1 MSKIFVSSDY
11 HFNHDREFIWKA
23 RGFNSVDEMNEA
35 IIERHNSV
43 VAPEDD
49 IYILGDICLGG
60 GVPGITAKNQALI
73 ERLNGRI
80 HIILGNHDT
89 PARQEM
95 YMMCKNVVDVKYAD
109 MIRYNGY
116 HFYLS
121 HFPTITS
128 NLEKET
134 LKQCTICLFGHT
146 HQNNNFFMDMPFMYH
161 VGVDS
166 HNCTPVL
173 LDDAIEDM
181 KAKVKECLD
190 TIQPFIVSF
199 PQKHLGCEKCIY
211 EYKCY
216 DAKFNRRCNNYKKD
230 PPDGGYYG

>member
-11 HFNHDREFIWKA
+11 HFNHNREFIWKA

-35 IIERHNSV
+35 IITNHNSV
-43 VAPEDD
+43 VGPEDD

-109 MIRYNGY
+109 MIHHRGY

-128 NLEKET
+128 NYDEDKP
-134 LKQCTICLFGHT
+134 LKVRIINLCGHQHT
-146 HQNNNFFMDMPFMYH
+146 TDKSIDFDKGIIYH
-161 VGVDS
+161 VELDS
-166 HNCTPVL
+166 HNCYPQSI
-173 LDDAIEDM
+173 DDIIEDI
-181 KAKVKECLD
+181 KYFG
-190 TIQPFIVSF
+190 Q
-199 PQKHLGCEKCIY
+199 
-211 EYKCY
+211 
-216 DAKFNRRCNNYKKD
+216 N
-230 PPDGGYYG
+230 

>member
-190 TIQPFIVSF
+190 TI
-199 PQKHLGCEKCIY
+199 
-211 EYKCY
+211 
-216 DAKFNRRCNNYKKD
+216 
-230 PPDGGYYG
+230 

>member
-23 RGFNSVDEMNEA
+23 RGFNSVDEMNET
-35 IIERHNSV
+35 IIANHNSV
-43 VAPEDD
+43 ITNEDD
-49 IYILGDICLGG
+49 VYLLGDICLGG

-95 YMMCKNVVDVKYAD
+95 YKMCKNVVDVKYAD
-109 MIRYNGY
+109 MIHYRGY

-146 HQNNNFFMDMPFMYH
+146 HQTNNFFMDMPFMYH

-166 HNCTPVL
+166 HGCVPVL
-173 LDDAIEDM
+173 LDDAIDDM

-190 TIQPFIVSF
+190 TV
-199 PQKHLGCEKCIY
+199 
-211 EYKCY
+211 
-216 DAKFNRRCNNYKKD
+216 
-230 PPDGGYYG
+230 

>member
-35 IIERHNSV
+35 IITNHNSV
-43 VAPEDD
+43 VGPEDD
-49 IYILGDICLGG
+49 VYILGDICLGG

-89 PARQEM
+89 PTRQEM
-95 YMMCKNVVDVKYAD
+95 YALCKNVYSIKYAD
-109 MIRYNGY
+109 MFCYHGY

-166 HNCTPVL
+166 HNCIPVL

-181 KAKVKECLD
+181 KTKVKECLN
-190 TIQPFIVSF
+190 TI
-199 PQKHLGCEKCIY
+199 
-211 EYKCY
+211 
-216 DAKFNRRCNNYKKD
+216 
-230 PPDGGYYG
+230 

>member
-35 IIERHNSV
+35 IISSHNSV
-43 VAPEDD
+43 ITDEDD
-49 IYILGDICLGG
+49 VYILGDICLGG

-95 YMMCKNVVDVKYAD
+95 YMMCKNVVNVKYAD
-109 MIRYNGY
+109 MIHYRGY

-121 HFPTITS
+121 HFPTLTA
-128 NLEKET
+128 NLEKES
-134 LKQCTICLFGHT
+134 LKQCTINLFGHT
-146 HQNNNFFMDMPFMYH
+146 HSMDPFYNDMPFMYN
-161 VGVDS
+161 VAVDA
-166 HNCTPVL
+166 HNCRPVL
-173 LDDAIEDM
+173 LDDAIEHM
-181 KAKVKECLD
+181 KLKVKECKEQL
-190 TIQPFIVSF
+190 
-199 PQKHLGCEKCIY
+199 
-211 EYKCY
+211 
-216 DAKFNRRCNNYKKD
+216 
-230 PPDGGYYG
+230 

>member
-35 IIERHNSV
+35 IITNHNSIITD
-43 VAPEDD
+43 EDD

-109 MIRYNGY
+109 MIHYRGY

-146 HQNNNFFMDMPFMYH
+146 HQNNNFYMDMPFMYH

-190 TIQPFIVSF
+190 TIQPFIAPIS
-199 PQKHLGCEKCIY
+199 KGHLGCDKCVY

-216 DAKFNRRCNNYKKD
+216 DAQFNRRCNNYKKD

>member
-11 HFNHDREFIWKA
+11 HFNHDREFLWKA

-35 IIERHNSV
+35 IIANHNSV
-43 VAPEDD
+43 ITDEDD

-60 GVPGITAKNQALI
+60 GAPGITDKNQALI

-80 HIILGNHDT
+80 HVILGNHDT
-89 PARQEM
+89 PARQKM

-109 MIRYNGY
+109 MIHYRGY

-181 KAKVKECLD
+181 KAKVKECLN
-190 TIQPFIVSF
+190 TI
-199 PQKHLGCEKCIY
+199 
-211 EYKCY
+211 
-216 DAKFNRRCNNYKKD
+216 
-230 PPDGGYYG
+230 

>member
-1 MSKIFVSSDY
+1 MIWFCSDWHFSHDKEFV
-11 HFNHDREFIWKA
+11 WKA
-23 RGFNSVDEMNEA
+23 RGFNSVAEMNEQ
-35 IIERHNSV
+35 IVKRHNSL
-43 VAPEDD
+43 VAEDD
-49 IYILGDICLGG
+49 DVYVLGDLCLGG
-60 GVPGITAKNQALI
+60 GGAEVLTRAKAFI
-73 ERLNGRI
+73 ESMNGKL

-109 MIRYNGY
+109 MIHYRGY

-166 HNCTPVL
+166 HNSTPVL
-173 LDDAIEDM
+173 LDDAIEEM

-190 TIQPFIVSF
+190 TV
-199 PQKHLGCEKCIY
+199 
-211 EYKCY
+211 
-216 DAKFNRRCNNYKKD
+216 
-230 PPDGGYYG
+230 

>member
-23 RGFNSVDEMNEA
+23 RGFNSVDEMNEV
-35 IIERHNSV
+35 IIANHNSV
-43 VAPEDD
+43 IIDEDD
-49 IYILGDICLGG
+49 VYLLGDICLGG
-60 GVPGITAKNQALI
+60 GIPGITAKNQALI

-95 YMMCKNVVDVKYAD
+95 YMMCKNVIDVKYAD
-109 MIRYNGY
+109 MIHYHGY

-146 HQNNNFFMDMPFMYH
+146 HQNNNFYQGLPFLYH

-166 HNCTPVL
+166 HNCYPIL

-181 KAKVKECLD
+181 KQEVR
-190 TIQPFIVSF
+190 
-199 PQKHLGCEKCIY
+199 KCF
-211 EYKCY
+211 EQL
-216 DAKFNRRCNNYKKD
+216 
-230 PPDGGYYG
+230 